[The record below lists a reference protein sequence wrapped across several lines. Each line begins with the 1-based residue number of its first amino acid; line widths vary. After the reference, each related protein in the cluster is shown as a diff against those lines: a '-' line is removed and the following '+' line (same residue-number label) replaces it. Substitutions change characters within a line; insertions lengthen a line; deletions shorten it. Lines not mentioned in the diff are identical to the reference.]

1 MARGLAQWPG
11 EGGRQLC
18 PLGRFE
24 LQVTG
29 NPTQSGS
36 NDKNF
41 YYFMKKKK
49 KEPQVLRAVPRGHQG
64 PSPFHLFAFH
74 PQWVGPDCSWL
85 PHCGKIAVVVPAIT
99 AETMKSSS
107 PAVSFLRVKTL
118 FPETPSRY
126 PLKSSL
132 PDQGHRLS
140 YRSLIS

>member
-49 KEPQVLRAVPRGHQG
+49 KKNLKFLEQSHEVIKDPVLSISLLFILSGLVLTAAG
-64 PSPFHLFAFH
+64 SPIVA
-74 PQWVGPDCSWL
+74 
-85 PHCGKIAVVVPAIT
+85 
-99 AETMKSSS
+99 
-107 PAVSFLRVKTL
+107 R
-118 FPETPSRY
+118 
-126 PLKSSL
+126 
-132 PDQGHRLS
+132 
-140 YRSLIS
+140 